1 MSRAEWYQTTR
12 FPSMINRAQSFN
24 ESALE
29 FMSKQFRFG
38 LIDYFAALQN
48 NNNNNKTHK

>member
-29 FMSKQFRFG
+29 FMSKQS
-38 LIDYFAALQN
+38 DYFAALQN
-48 NNNNNKTHK
+48 NNNNNNNNKTHK